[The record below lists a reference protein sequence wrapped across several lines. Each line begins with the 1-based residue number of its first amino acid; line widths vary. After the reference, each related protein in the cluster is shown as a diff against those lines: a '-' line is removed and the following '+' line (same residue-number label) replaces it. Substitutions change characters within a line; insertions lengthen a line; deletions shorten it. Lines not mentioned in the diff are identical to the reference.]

1 MRAIVERFVNT
12 RPSATEAETMQSADG
27 FLFAVAGVEDIGA
40 DGSFINNPSLQLMVH
55 TLIDPMRA
63 EILLDAAD
71 AIEARRA
78 GVATP
83 VHVGP
88 DSQQDDDEDEEDED
102 DEEFGP
108 VHWYHHAEEEEEE
121 EGFVDAGGIHG
132 EEDEGE
138 EDGDMDSRITNEE
151 DEGMKGVARK
161 ALQFDEEPSA
171 KKTKF
176 MAAQLNSLKEAMKD
190 HHIKEADDPDADMQN
205 EQNAAEQTDAEPGA
219 DRDEHG
225 VAQPEADMD
234 AQFSDEPGADIDEH
248 D

>member
-1 MRAIVERFVNT
+1 
-12 RPSATEAETMQSADG
+12 MQSADG

-83 VHVGP
+83 FTPVHVGP

-138 EDGDMDSRITNEE
+138 DDGDMDSRITNE
-151 DEGMKGVARK
+151 DDGGMKGVARK

-176 MAAQLNSLKEAMKD
+176 IAAQLNSLNKAMND
-190 HHIKEADDPDADMQN
+190 HQIEEADGPDVG
-205 EQNAAEQTDAEPGA
+205 EQNAAEQTDAEHNA
-219 DRDEHG
+219 DMDEHC
-225 VAQPEADMD
+225 VAQPDVA
-234 AQFSDEPGADIDEH
+234 SIDEH
-248 D
+248 H

>member
-12 RPSATEAETMQSADG
+12 RPSAPEAETMQSADG

-83 VHVGP
+83 FTPVHVGP
-88 DSQQDDDEDEEDED
+88 DSQQDDDDEDEEDED

-108 VHWYHHAEEEEEE
+108 VHWYHHAEEAEEEEE
-121 EGFVDAGGIHG
+121 EGFVGDGGIHG
-132 EEDEGE
+132 EEDEGD
-138 EDGDMDSRITNEE
+138 EDGDMDSPIANEE
-151 DEGMKGVARK
+151 DGGMEGVTRK
-161 ALQFDEEPSA
+161 SLQFDEEPSA

-176 MAAQLNSLKEAMKD
+176 MAAQLNSLKKAMKD
-190 HHIKEADDPDADMQN
+190 HHIEEMLSIMLIWMSMVLLSLRWLVLMSMTSATACAWLIWM
-205 EQNAAEQTDAEPGA
+205 
-219 DRDEHG
+219 
-225 VAQPEADMD
+225 
-234 AQFSDEPGADIDEH
+234 SL
-248 D
+248 

>member
-1 MRAIVERFVNT
+1 VRAIVERFVNT
-12 RPSATEAETMQSADG
+12 RPSAPEAETMQSADG
-27 FLFAVAGVEDIGA
+27 FLFAVAGLEDIGA
-40 DGSFINNPSLQLMVH
+40 DESFINNPSLQLMVH

-83 VHVGP
+83 FTPVHVGP

-121 EGFVDAGGIHG
+121 EEGFVDAGGIHG

-138 EDGDMDSRITNEE
+138 EDGDMDSPIANEE
-151 DEGMKGVARK
+151 EVGVEGVVRK

-176 MAAQLNSLKEAMKD
+176 MAAQLNSLKKAMND
-190 HHIKEADDPDADMQN
+190 HQIEEADDPDVG
-205 EQNAAEQTDAEPGA
+205 EQNAAEQTDAEHNA
-219 DRDEHG
+219 DMDEHC
-225 VAQPEADMD
+225 VAQPDVA
-234 AQFSDEPGADIDEH
+234 STDEH
-248 D
+248 H

>member
-55 TLIDPMRA
+55 ALIDPMRA

-78 GVATP
+78 GVATPFTP

-108 VHWYHHAEEEEEE
+108 VHWYHHAEEEEEEEE

-176 MAAQLNSLKEAMKD
+176 IAAQLNSLKEAVKD
-190 HHIKEADDPDADMQN
+190 HHIEEADDADMHN
-205 EQNAAEQTDAEPGA
+205 EQNAAEHNDAEAEPDVEPDAEP
-219 DRDEHG
+219 
-225 VAQPEADMD
+225 D
-234 AQFSDEPGADIDEH
+234 AECC
-248 D
+248 